1 MRCERHRAINLNIFE
16 VKHMLGCMQS
26 TPQRSIMEEDGQE
39 FSRDEHGDT
48 VNRVAC
54 EGEGCRPSAQQAALG
69 HCSPLI
75 KFRETPGGSSVGAAL
90 FGQPGKEHCFARA
103 LGCKRLREQQHQK
116 SRNCCH

>member
-1 MRCERHRAINLNIFE
+1 
-16 VKHMLGCMQS
+16 MLGCMQS

-103 LGCKRLREQQHQK
+103 LGCKRLREQQHQE